1 MCLSSLIS
9 LGQFCKESVINN
21 FVVFSRL
28 VSLSSFEL
36 IKKRKKNETFE
47 LKKKISEKRPVSE
60 ESKPT
65 RRSPVVTNEPS
76 VKRQKR
82 DENELV
88 KYIDPNAEEI
98 IVAQTINSLGKRK
111 MVFGSDPLFNFH
123 FHILEEY
130 FIQSS
135 LQITDPLS
143 NLNFIFFLSRSLK

>member
-1 MCLSSLIS
+1 M
-9 LGQFCKESVINN
+9 
-21 FVVFSRL
+21 
-28 VSLSSFEL
+28 
-36 IKKRKKNETFE
+36 
-47 LKKKISEKRPVSE
+47 
-60 ESKPT
+60 
-65 RRSPVVTNEPS
+65 TNEPS

-111 MVFGSDPLFNFH
+111 TVFCSDPLFNFH

-130 FIQSS
+130 LIQSS

-143 NLNFIFFLSRSLK
+143 NLNFIFFSQNLFTLDNLLKIDKLN

>member
-111 MVFGSDPLFNFH
+111 MVFGR
-123 FHILEEY
+123 E
-130 FIQSS
+130 
-135 LQITDPLS
+135 PLS
-143 NLNFIFFLSRSLK
+143 YFRIYIFEVFSTQSTVQTRNHFIRP